1 MSLLVL
7 VLLVSVLI
15 SSRNYTVFVLVFVI
29 LCFSVVD
36 HTVFFSLKLYFLL
49 CSSCV
54 PCLDRS
60 STPSASFSFM
70 RIGFF
75 WLLPLLRY
83 HLSLPSIPPPLPRP
97 CFPPTHIQFL
107 AFSID
112 VQGTHLSIH
121 PTLPI
126 LPTHHLLPC
135 ATDLDSDP
143 MMLFSSLRHTSN
155 PLCFFYPMRLESQ
168 VIIFESFFYIV
179 GSAFLSVCHLI
190 SHYRTQCKV
199 SFFSFLYPSPSRG
212 FSMSSA
218 M

>member
-83 HLSLPSIPPPLPRP
+83 HLSLPSIPSTSSPSLLSPHTHSIPRILHRRTGYP
-97 CFPPTHIQFL
+97 SFHP
-107 AFSID
+107 S
-112 VQGTHLSIH
+112 HLTH
-121 PTLPI
+121 PTY
-126 LPTHHLLPC
+126 T
-135 ATDLDSDP
+135 
-143 MMLFSSLRHTSN
+143 SSFTVRH
-155 PLCFFYPMRLESQ
+155 
-168 VIIFESFFYIV
+168 
-179 GSAFLSVCHLI
+179 
-190 SHYRTQCKV
+190 
-199 SFFSFLYPSPSRG
+199 
-212 FSMSSA
+212 
-218 M
+218 